1 MSARE
6 GRIKMDND
14 AVIIQKLGRK
24 SRKWQSYY
32 GANLEEKKG
41 RIVQVLRD
49 NKGEEQ
55 GYRVRFPKIKMVAD
69 VWNNHKKT
77 VKNFEFAFYKDEVK
91 KIMEDIEVPKTKT
104 RRTRRM
110 LESNKTAVKRLRAKE
125 GLKIKDL
132 AERFG
137 VDERTIYRWLNEKT

>member
-1 MSARE
+1 
-6 GRIKMDND
+6 MDND
-14 AVIIQKLGRK
+14 TIIIQKLGHK
-24 SRKWQSYY
+24 SKKWQSYY
-32 GANLEEKKG
+32 GVSLKGKKG

-55 GYRVRFPKIKMVAD
+55 GYRVRFPKIKIVAD
-69 VWNNHKKT
+69 AWNNHKKT